1 MLLRAGLSPRRH
13 GDDRGLTV
21 PAPTI
26 AELVLAAD
34 PDAWGAAGFAVE
46 DGVVRAGTVRV
57 RLAGAGAGR
66 GIVSW
71 SLRDGPATD
80 IDGLPGTIA
89 DAAPS
94 EPGEHPN
101 GAERIDHVVVVTPDL
116 ERTTAALAAAGIERR
131 RVREVPMGEGRTL
144 HQGFFRLGEVILEVV
159 DGMPLDPAAEPAP
172 DAPAAFWGLVFV
184 VADLDAAAAYLGD
197 RLSGP
202 RDAVQPGQRIATV
215 RREAG
220 LGVPVAL
227 IAEVSD

>member
-1 MLLRAGLSPRRH
+1 
-13 GDDRGLTV
+13 
-21 PAPTI
+21 
-26 AELVLAAD
+26 VLAAE
-34 PDAWGAAGFAVE
+34 PDAWGAAGFAME
-46 DGVVRAGTVRV
+46 DGVVRTGTVRV
-57 RLAGAGAGR
+57 RLAGASAGR

-71 SLRDGPATD
+71 SLRDALTTDVDGQPGPAAVAT
-80 IDGLPGTIA
+80 
-89 DAAPS
+89 PS
-94 EPGEHPN
+94 GPGEHPN

-116 ERTTAALAAAGIERR
+116 ERTTASLAAAGIERR
-131 RVREVPMGEGRTL
+131 RVREVPMGEGRAL

-184 VADLDAAAAYLGD
+184 VADLDHAAAHLGD
-197 RLSGP
+197 RLGRP

-227 IAEVSD
+227 ISA

>member
-1 MLLRAGLSPRRH
+1 
-13 GDDRGLTV
+13 V
-21 PAPTI
+21 PAVD
-26 AELVLAAD
+26 ELVLAAE
-34 PDAWGAAGFAVE
+34 PGAWTAAGFAVE

-71 SLRDGPATD
+71 SLRDTPTTD
-80 IDGLPGTIA
+80 LDGLPTTA
-89 DAAPS
+89 SDA
-94 EPGEHPN
+94 EPAEPAEHPN

-116 ERTTAALAAAGIERR
+116 ERTTAALAAAGVERR

-144 HQGFFRLGEVILEVV
+144 HQGFFRVGEVILEVV
-159 DGMPLDPAAEPAP
+159 DAMPLDPSAEPAP
-172 DAPAAFWGLVFV
+172 GAPAAFWGLVFV
-184 VADLDAAAAYLGD
+184 VGDLDTAAAELGD
-197 RLSGP
+197 RIGTP

-227 IAEVSD
+227 ISG

>member
-1 MLLRAGLSPRRH
+1 M
-13 GDDRGLTV
+13 
-21 PAPTI
+21 
-26 AELVLAAD
+26 VLAAE
-34 PDAWGAAGFAVE
+34 PGAWAAAGFVVQ

-57 RLAGAGAGR
+57 RLAGEDAGR

-71 SLRDGPATD
+71 SLRDAPTTD
-80 IDGLPGTIA
+80 IDGLPGSRS

-116 ERTTAALAAAGIERR
+116 ERTTAALAGAGIERR

-159 DGMPLDPAAEPAP
+159 DGMPLDPSAEPEP
-172 DAPAAFWGLVFV
+172 GAPAVFWGLVFV
-184 VADLDAAAAYLGD
+184 VADLDAAAAQFGD
-197 RLSGP
+197 RLGTP

-220 LGVPVAL
+220 LGLPVAL
-227 IAEVSD
+227 IGD

>member
-1 MLLRAGLSPRRH
+1 M
-13 GDDRGLTV
+13 
-21 PAPTI
+21 
-26 AELVLAAD
+26 VLAAE
-34 PDAWGAAGFAVE
+34 PGAWAAAGFVVQ

-57 RLAGAGAGR
+57 RLAGEDAGR

-71 SLRDGPATD
+71 SLRDAPTTD
-80 IDGLPGTIA
+80 IDGLLGSRS

-116 ERTTAALAAAGIERR
+116 ERTTAALAGAGIERR

-159 DGMPLDPAAEPAP
+159 DGMPLDPSAEPEP
-172 DAPAAFWGLVFV
+172 GAPAVFWGLVFV
-184 VADLDAAAAYLGD
+184 VADLDAAAAQFGD
-197 RLSGP
+197 RLGTP

-220 LGVPVAL
+220 LGLPVAL
-227 IAEVSD
+227 IGD